1 MESKELLS
9 TMMKLPLKKLK
20 LKVIFYL
27 PPSLLSF
34 LLSNCFQKVRPP
46 IPPDDL
52 AKNTTLKKLQ
62 LGLRDSKQSQKL
74 VLPLPSPLFCLIL
87 LPVYLLIFT
96 QNQKVFYLSPSQ
108 FGIVQVQ
115 SICQCRGCGTILR
128 KHCQVSLLA
137 RAP

>member
-52 AKNTTLKKLQ
+52 AKNTNLKKLQ
-62 LGLRDSKQSQKL
+62 LGLRDLKQSQKL
-74 VLPLPSPLFCLIL
+74 VLPLPSPLLSFCQFICLFLPKPKSLI
-87 LPVYLLIFT
+87 
-96 QNQKVFYLSPSQ
+96 SPSPPIWNRSSAIH
-108 FGIVQVQ
+108 FSVQRRWHNSSKALSSVPACA
-115 SICQCRGCGTILR
+115 S
-128 KHCQVSLLA
+128 SL
-137 RAP
+137 